1 MKGEIIVDKKCVK
14 CEAILTKSIAIV
26 GGDGNFVA
34 YKEPYTDLQNK
45 KTVTEMRPYI
55 CSNCGHVE
63 WYVDKP
69 ENFK

>member
-1 MKGEIIVDKKCVK
+1 MDKKCLK
-14 CEAILTKSIAIV
+14 CETILTKCIAIH

-34 YKEPYTDLQNK
+34 YKEPYTDLQNR
-45 KTVTEMRPYI
+45 KTATEMHPYI
-55 CSNCGHVE
+55 CSNCGYVE

>member
-1 MKGEIIVDKKCVK
+1 MDKKCVK
-14 CEAILTKSIAIV
+14 CETILTKSIAIA

-34 YKEPYTDLQNK
+34 YKEPYTELKNK

-55 CSNCGHVE
+55 CSNCGYVE